1 MIEQNY
7 DYKEEIINTRV
18 HYLGG
23 SDGKLIEKV
32 ASIGYV
38 PESAYERLA
47 VCKGLIPPKDGIKTL
62 EMGYGDYI
70 ENAIFDI
77 LKSDDDR
84 WESNKML
91 ISTKYKSDLVTLM
104 AHPDFVLIDN
114 KKNTVLIYECKA
126 TIDDVKRT
134 RDKYRAQLF
143 IETLLGKELA
153 ASLGR
158 KYKFKLRLCHYDMN
172 GFDGKFDPS
181 KLTIAPV
188 QFKSRPFDIDKGYAT
203 IDSFLYTFTEFHRED
218 VEFEYLPVAV
228 QEKIQSI
235 ATCLTEIKER
245 EEKVTEFK
253 NKIYALMTEQNIKSI
268 KNEYFNLTRVD
279 PTTGTSFDSKAF
291 QADHPRVYKKYLKQS
306 PKKGYA
312 LLKLK
317 S

>member
-1 MIEQNY
+1 
-7 DYKEEIINTRV
+7 
-18 HYLGG
+18 
-23 SDGKLIEKV
+23 
-32 ASIGYV
+32 
-38 PESAYERLA
+38 
-47 VCKGLIPPKDGIKTL
+47 
-62 EMGYGDYI
+62 MGYGDYI
-70 ENAIFDI
+70 ENAIFDM

-114 KKNTVLIYECKA
+114 EKKTVLIYECKA